1 MPLDGSADSQFDKTK
16 AALKSLGRK
25 SFAELLASHVAVHGE
40 LFRRV
45 KLDLSSD
52 VAERTMPAEDLW
64 KKTHKADATPALLER
79 VFDAGRYQIICSTGD
94 WPPNLQG
101 VWHGGGESAWMGDFT
116 LNGNVPSAIAHY
128 LNGNLPELLLSFT
141 SYLEERIPQFRAN
154 AKNLYNCRGILVPG
168 RSHIHGYDLHYNDD
182 YPHQAWMAGAAWAGS
197 FFYDYYRY
205 TGDRDYLRDHAVPW
219 MKETVLFFEDY
230 LVEDKNG
237 YFEVIPSYSPE
248 HGGTARNTTMDVAA
262 IRMTLR
268 NLISACRE
276 LGIEKENIVRWQAML
291 AKLPP
296 YRINAQGQLAEWID
310 DTMPDNLEHRHA
322 SHFLPMWHGL
332 QPEIARDPRILAAA
346 RKAVADKAAVRCRD
360 KKGGVM
366 GFGTVQIGLAAAS
379 LRDAETVWRVID
391 NLSTLY
397 WFPTFA
403 AAHNCGRNGP
413 EIFNA
418 DICGGLPAVMIDML
432 VQSKPGEIT
441 LLPALP
447 DNLPRGTLEGAL
459 LRGAITVERLEWSP
473 DSVTVELRSPKTQEV
488 TLRTG
493 PRAVSL
499 TLNENRSVRRTFA
512 R

>member
-1 MPLDGSADSQFDKTK
+1 
-16 AALKSLGRK
+16 
-25 SFAELLASHVAVHGE
+25 
-40 LFRRV
+40 
-45 KLDLSSD
+45 
-52 VAERTMPAEDLW
+52 
-64 KKTHKADATPALLER
+64 
-79 VFDAGRYQIICSTGD
+79 
-94 WPPNLQG
+94 
-101 VWHGGGESAWMGDFT
+101 
-116 LNGNVPSAIAHY
+116 
-128 LNGNLPELLLSFT
+128 
-141 SYLEERIPQFRAN
+141 
-154 AKNLYNCRGILVPG
+154 
-168 RSHIHGYDLHYNDD
+168 
-182 YPHQAWMAGAAWAGS
+182 
-197 FFYDYYRY
+197 
-205 TGDRDYLRDHAVPW
+205 
-219 MKETVLFFEDY
+219 
-230 LVEDKNG
+230 
-237 YFEVIPSYSPE
+237 
-248 HGGTARNTTMDVAA
+248 
-262 IRMTLR
+262 
-268 NLISACRE
+268 
-276 LGIEKENIVRWQAML
+276 
-291 AKLPP
+291 
-296 YRINAQGQLAEWID
+296 
-310 DTMPDNLEHRHA
+310 
-322 SHFLPMWHGL
+322 MWHGL

-488 TLRTG
+488 MLRTG

-499 TLNENRSVRRTFA
+499 TLNENRSVRRTFV
-512 R
+512 RNQTP